1 MNIQIAKNFQKFI
14 KLKALTALIND
25 SNCKNEVFPDIQ
37 QKIIGTQ
44 IHTKK
49 LAVRCIYILL
59 LCYDHTKRVCGT
71 LIENWEFIG
80 CIISLITFK

>member
-1 MNIQIAKNFQKFI
+1 MNMQIAKNFQKFM

-25 SNCKNEVFPDIQ
+25 SNCKNEVFQDIQ

-49 LAVRCIYILL
+49 IETWYIGIMILYLL
-59 LCYDHTKRVCGT
+59 
-71 LIENWEFIG
+71 
-80 CIISLITFK
+80 